1 MSTYESALWQMV
13 TMADCAPFGKRPALL
28 GGRKAE
34 GEAEGYTALGA
45 RIGNPVLRPSSE
57 GC

>member
-1 MSTYESALWQMV
+1 MV
-13 TMADCAPFGKRPALL
+13 TMADCAPFGKRPALI